1 MFVNKTLRLNK
12 LKTKTTI
19 NAKILVF
26 GICVE
31 EIVYL
36 LL

>member
-26 GICVE
+26 DICVE